1 MLQFSTPC
9 DRILH
14 ILLHV
19 VDTWKPYKT
28 VTIWPYLVTIW
39 LPYRRTE
46 NQVLRCLSHLS
57 LNSLT
62 SLPSFQVFQVLALHA
77 HCPPPVAAR
86 EASQVAGSKGLEDVP
101 LNMFYWHWIYC
112 ITLTRIVLYYTI
124 SIYILSYYII
134 LYIFL
139 CFSMLYRIILAVH
152 CMIVFIILYFIAWY
166 HMIYIISYGIVL
178 FCIAW
183 KHIMLYDIEIWY
195 HVIFCCRLQNAILN
209 RIMLIHIMAKK
220 CTIIQY
226 CSRLCCNINH
236 LNMFIN
242 CTPIH
247 HTMIWYNVISHY
259 IYLQCAVLWLQ
270 CIPLCHLHLNLK
282 YNYFPTL
289 SKIIVQCIV
298 IRPEQY
304 SANDWIK
311 MNHRLIRSQSI

>member
-9 DRILH
+9 DCILH
-14 ILLHV
+14 ILLHI

-28 VTIWPYLVTIW
+28 VTIWPYGYHMVTVP
-39 LPYRRTE
+39 PYRKPGVEMFLVSPVSHPFHRSRSSRSWLSTRIAHHPS
-46 NQVLRCLSHLS
+46 LRGKPVKS
-57 LNSLT
+57 LGAKASKMFQHNFNS
-62 SLPSFQVFQVLALHA
+62 
-77 HCPPPVAAR
+77 
-86 EASQVAGSKGLEDVP
+86 
-101 LNMFYWHWIYC
+101 
-112 ITLTRIVLYYTI
+112 ITLHNLNLLHNFNTYCTILYILY
-124 SIYILSYYII
+124 YILSYYII
-134 LYIFL
+134 LYIIL

-152 CMIVFIILYFIAWY
+152 CMIVFIILHFIVWY
-166 HMIYIISYGIVL
+166 HMIYTISYGIVL

-209 RIMLIHIMAKK
+209 HIMLIHIMAKK

-226 CSRLCCNINH
+226 CSRLYCNINH
-236 LNMFIN
+236 INMFIN

-270 CIPLCHLHLNLK
+270 CIPLCHMHLK
-282 YNYFPTL
+282 L
-289 SKIIVQCIV
+289 SKLHSNTLARRIVQCIV